1 MDEQLG
7 KNLGRWGVAFGAAGL
22 VIVTAFALIL
32 IGLVLLIWFGSWST
46 S

>member
-1 MDEQLG
+1 MDEKPG
-7 KNLGRWGVAFGAAGL
+7 KSLGRWGAAFGAAGL

-32 IGLVLLIWFGSWST
+32 IGFVLLVWLGSWST